1 MAKATVI
8 ATGRPNPLLFLMALA
23 LPVLAALSY
32 SANVGAAPA
41 DILLPLTAV
50 GIVAVGCYIWM
61 RVRIPNADQTLFSII
76 LALSGIGLVMIARL
90 DADLGSERF
99 TKQVTWICIA
109 LVVMA
114 LTATSVRRP
123 EKLAAFQYVSG
134 VVAVVL
140 FLAPTLLHAVLGGVG
155 EIRADE
161 VNGARLWIQFG
172 NYLSLQPSEFA
183 KILVAIFLA
192 GYLTEKGDVLAH
204 WPYRLWN
211 RIALPPLR
219 HVGPILL
226 VWLASLGLLAAQ
238 RDLGSALLIFCLF
251 LEMLYS
257 ATGRAGYPLGG
268 LALFVIGAA
277 FLVSA
282 GAEGMF
288 SHVQTR
294 IQAWRDPWPH
304 ADTGGYQMIQSLFAF
319 AQGDVLGTGLGQG
332 MPTRIPEVSTDFIFA
347 AIGEELGLVGTC
359 AVILLFS
366 FLTVRG
372 FVAAGRAKDD
382 FCALLAA
389 GLTAGIVTQA
399 AIIICGV
406 TKFLPMTG
414 ITLPFVSYGGSSVV
428 ASAIAVGLLIRI
440 SADPTP
446 TPRPAGDRPRTR
458 PLAWLHL
465 VLFAL
470 LSVWLAYWSV
480 IRGPELN
487 VHPRNPRLYVAEEKI
502 QRGQI
507 LDRRG
512 NVLAEEDAE
521 TGERT
526 YPSARATAHVVGY
539 TTRQYGSAGIE
550 ATAAGWLLGLERP
563 DSGIADLVRQARTR
577 SRGLPDKG
585 NDVTL
590 SIDLA
595 LQQRGHELLGGEQ
608 GAIAAINPKTGA
620 ILCLVSRP
628 TYDPNDI
635 SAILAETAT
644 NPSDTRLLNRATQGL
659 YPPGSTFKILV
670 AAAALDA
677 ELVKPHD
684 RFSCTGEEI
693 IRGDRIRCWNRAGH
707 GDIDLHRAI
716 TESCN
721 IYFAHIGERFLRAPG
736 EDGRKL
742 FIDYCDSFGFGA
754 VPPGGSY
761 TVEPSRV
768 PRGEEM
774 TDAMLLECCFG
785 QGALMVTPLH
795 MAMIAGGIA
804 NRGEVMVPQ
813 IIERVN
819 SPAGETIYSM
829 QPQRWR
835 YAVTGPPAEYV
846 AQVMRQVVTEG
857 TGRAAGLSSV
867 EVAGKTGTA
876 ETGRG
881 PAHAWFVAYAPAQ
894 DPEIAVAV
902 IVENSGAGGGAVAA
916 PKARELLR
924 TYFAL

>member
-1 MAKATVI
+1 MAKATVT
-8 ATGRPNPLLFLMALA
+8 ATGRPSPLLFLMALA
-23 LPVLAALSY
+23 LPVVAALSY
-32 SANVGAAPA
+32 AANVGAPA
-41 DILLPLTAV
+41 SDLLRPMAAV
-50 GIVAVGCYIWM
+50 GAVAAVCYAWM
-61 RVRIPNADQTLFSII
+61 RVRIPNADQTLYCLV
-76 LALSGIGLVMIARL
+76 LALIGIGLVVIARL
-90 DADLGSERF
+90 DADLGSSRF
-99 TKQVTWICIA
+99 PKQIAWVCVA
-109 LVVMA
+109 LVAMA
-114 LTATSVRRP
+114 ATATLVRRP
-123 EKLAAFQYVSG
+123 EKLAAYQYLCG
-134 VVAVVL
+134 VVAVFL
-140 FLAPTLLHAVLGGVG
+140 FLAPTLLHAVTGGGG

-172 NYLSLQPSEFA
+172 DYLSLQPSEFA
-183 KILVAIFLA
+183 KILVAIFLG

-211 RIALPPLR
+211 RIAVPPLR
-219 HVGPILL
+219 HAGPILL

-257 ATGRAGYPLGG
+257 ATGRVGYPLAG
-268 LALFVIGAA
+268 LVLFVVGAG
-277 FLVSA
+277 VMVHA
-282 GAEGMF
+282 GGQGMF
-288 SHVQTR
+288 SHVVTR
-294 IQAWRDPWPH
+294 IQAWLDPWPQ

-347 AIGEELGLVGTC
+347 AIGEELGLVGGC
-359 AVILLFS
+359 AVILIFS
-366 FLTVRG
+366 FLAVRG

-414 ITLPFVSYGGSSVV
+414 ITLPFVSYGGSSIV

-446 TPRPAGDRPRTR
+446 MPRPAGDRPRTR

-465 VLFAL
+465 AVFLL
-470 LSVWLAYWSV
+470 LSVWLGYWHV
-480 IRGPELN
+480 VRGPELN
-487 VHPRNPRLYVAEEKI
+487 VHPRNPRLYAAEDKVV
-502 QRGQI
+502 RGRI

-512 NVLAEEDAE
+512 NVLAEEDPE
-521 TGERT
+521 TGARV
-526 YPSARATAHVVGY
+526 YPFARATAHVVGY
-539 TTRQYGSAGIE
+539 TSRQYGSAGIE
-550 ATAAGWLLGLERP
+550 ASAAGWLLGLDRP
-563 DSGIADLVRQARTR
+563 GSSIVDLLREARSG

-585 NDVTL
+585 YDVALT
-590 SIDLA
+590 IDLA
-595 LQQRGHELLGGEQ
+595 LQQRGHELMGGDK

-628 TYDPNDI
+628 TYDPSTIADV
-635 SAILAETAT
+635 LAGAGSD
-644 NPSDTRLLNRATQGL
+644 PSDTRLLNRATQGL

-677 ELVKPHD
+677 GLVKPQD
-684 RFSCTGEEI
+684 RFTCKGEEV
-693 IRGDRIRCWNRAGH
+693 IRGTRIRCWNRSGH
-707 GDIDLHRAI
+707 GEINLDTAI

-721 IYFAHIGERFLRAPG
+721 LYFAHIGERFLQWPEG
-736 EDGRKL
+736 DGRAL
-742 FIDYCDSFGFGA
+742 FTQYCEAFGFGA
-754 VPPGGSY
+754 VPPAGSFP
-761 TVEPSRV
+761 VEPSRV
-768 PRGEEM
+768 PRGDEM
-774 TDAMLLECCFG
+774 TEAMLLECCFG

-813 IIERVN
+813 IIERVS
-819 SPAGETIYSM
+819 SPSGSTIHSLR
-829 QPQRWR
+829 PERWR
-835 YAVTGPPAEYV
+835 YAVGAQAAEHV
-846 AQVMRQVVTEG
+846 AHVMRQVVTEG

-881 PAHAWFVAYAPAQ
+881 PAHAWFVAYAPAD
-894 DPEIAVAV
+894 DPEIALAV
-902 IVENSGAGGGAVAA
+902 IVEESGAGGGTVAA

-924 TYFAL
+924 TYFAQ